1 MLLLLGDIFGAL
13 ALVFIVLTAA
23 LMLLRRRILKYTKN
37 LDLLRRVHIYVSTL
51 GGLFLVLHVAY
62 FITYPLTTA
71 VLLGYISATIAG
83 VVWITGTAFL
93 ERFKDSL
100 FYHGSLSLAAIS
112 MMVIH
117 AASSS
122 TNIPL
127 LIVYVV
133 LGFTTFFVLFKAVGH
148 AKKVF
153 KELAP
158 RAIKPVVRK

>member
-1 MLLLLGDIFGAL
+1 MLLLLGDIFGAFAL
-13 ALVFIVLTAA
+13 AFIGLTAI
-23 LMLLRRRILKYTKN
+23 LMLLRKRILKYTKN
-37 LDLLRRVHIYVSTL
+37 LDLLRRSHIYVSTL

-62 FITYPLTTA
+62 FVTYPMTTA

-127 LIVYVV
+127 LLVYVV
-133 LGFTTFFVLFKAVGH
+133 LGLTTLFVLIKTMSH
-148 AKKVF
+148 ARKVF
-153 KELAP
+153 NELSPKAP
-158 RAIKPVVRK
+158 RPVVRK

>member
-1 MLLLLGDIFGAL
+1 MLLLLGDIFGAF
-13 ALVFIVLTAA
+13 ALTFIILTAA

-37 LDLLRRVHIYVSTL
+37 LDLLRRLHIYVSTL

-71 VLLGYISATIAG
+71 VLLGYVSATMAG

-117 AASSS
+117 AGKFLDQHTSSS
-122 TNIPL
+122 RVHRT
-127 LIVYVV
+127 
-133 LGFTTFFVLFKAVGH
+133 GFYDFFRSL
-148 AKKVF
+148 
-153 KELAP
+153 
-158 RAIKPVVRK
+158 